1 MGKID
6 KEKLLKEI
14 RSLGYYEETQVIR
27 TIKNFP
33 EEPEIDFDA
42 LYYEW
47 SEKPM
52 DWSESRSPYDQARS
66 FRDFLKSKNL
76 TVPKPVEIPVKCPSC
91 GCLSFKIDESMM
103 CSACGT
109 VFELTRKLEIPVK
122 KTWTLKK
129 EYYDF
134 AIDMIQPISLM
145 QTTDKEPKH
154 KQYYDLHE
162 EPDYSQVPVGAYIVV
177 KFKEFNRSKCGVVC
191 QHYRDFFNIDTGDN
205 HHSVPYNGDGVESI
219 EILKMPENVK

>member
-76 TVPKPVEIPVKCPSC
+76 TVPKPVEIPM
-91 GCLSFKIDESMM
+91 D
-103 CSACGT
+103 
-109 VFELTRKLEIPVK
+109 R
-122 KTWTLKK
+122 TWTLKK
-129 EYYDF
+129 HVGEIFHDFGNSPYPFTSDPPENLKKYYD
-134 AIDMIQPISLM
+134 
-145 QTTDKEPKH
+145 K
-154 KQYYDLHE
+154 HE
-162 EPDYSQVPVGAYIVV
+162 ELDYSKIPKGSIVV
-177 KFKEFNRSKCGVVC
+177 VSTKDGKIKSAEDVDHFDSNKIYCKGGVSYELKYVK
-191 QHYRDFFNIDTGDN
+191 
-205 HHSVPYNGDGVESI
+205 
-219 EILKMPENVK
+219 ILIAELAKDMA

>member
-1 MGKID
+1 MID

-14 RSLGYYEETQVIR
+14 KSLGYYEEMQIIK

-76 TVPKPVEIPVKCPSC
+76 TVPKPVEIPVN
-91 GCLSFKIDESMM
+91 KIWKLKEKYVNYFESKGIDSTQFDNYTEEPE
-103 CSACGT
+103 C
-109 VFELTRKLEIPVK
+109 VEL
-122 KTWTLKK
+122 
-129 EYYDF
+129 
-134 AIDMIQPISLM
+134 
-145 QTTDKEPKH
+145 
-154 KQYYDLHE
+154 YDLHE
-162 EPDYSQVPVGAYIVV
+162 EPDYSVIPKGSIVEIKFVGG
-177 KFKEFNRSKCGVVC
+177 NGNNCGYVNGITNKSISIGF
-191 QHYRDFFNIDTGDN
+191 HML
-205 HHSVPYNGDGVESI
+205 YNSGNSTTINFYQIESI
-219 EILKMPENVK
+219 VILKLAKE

>member
-109 VFELTRKLEIPVK
+109 VFELTRKLEIP
-122 KTWTLKK
+122 
-129 EYYDF
+129 
-134 AIDMIQPISLM
+134 
-145 QTTDKEPKH
+145 
-154 KQYYDLHE
+154 
-162 EPDYSQVPVGAYIVV
+162 G
-177 KFKEFNRSKCGVVC
+177 
-191 QHYRDFFNIDTGDN
+191 
-205 HHSVPYNGDGVESI
+205 SVA
-219 EILKMPENVK
+219 